1 MKDAYYFQHD
11 ANARHDPK
19 LIMLRKEHGIAGIGR
34 WWILVEI
41 LREQENYTFDIGLK
55 HNLRA
60 LRHELEFANDDEL
73 IAFLNDLNEFSLIVN
88 LDGIIFSPALLKRMK
103 RLDEIR
109 AKKQIAGQKSGES
122 RRTKSERTDVQHRSN
137 TVQHRSNTVEQPSP
151 EGEHLPIYSS
161 TNSRSELVSG
171 LINPE
176 MYQSTEATD
185 KPTSTAAPHNPS
197 PQPTKQTS
205 LVQYCLPLAFRD
217 VQNGIAF
224 VPEQFLAT
232 QQVFIKITDK
242 EIFDVKS
249 RNYHTVKDPQTTVY
263 IKALPS

>member
-122 RRTKSERTDVQHRSN
+122 RRTKSEPTCYDMIFIPKITMR
-137 TVQHRSNTVEQPSP
+137 
-151 EGEHLPIYSS
+151 
-161 TNSRSELVSG
+161 
-171 LINPE
+171 
-176 MYQSTEATD
+176 
-185 KPTSTAAPHNPS
+185 TSTKLTARRYSKISKPGS
-197 PQPTKQTS
+197 KQ
-205 LVQYCLPLAFRD
+205 
-217 VQNGIAF
+217 N
-224 VPEQFLAT
+224 
-232 QQVFIKITDK
+232 
-242 EIFDVKS
+242 
-249 RNYHTVKDPQTTVY
+249 
-263 IKALPS
+263 